1 VWAEWEVRKVLL
13 VLIADLW
20 ELAQGYRMQQTAEE
34 KNDYPAEMSVSC
46 AIASHHFVPVL
57 GTRIST
63 QEKKKNR
70 KQQDGW

>member
-1 VWAEWEVRKVLL
+1 
-13 VLIADLW
+13 
-20 ELAQGYRMQQTAEE
+20 MQQTAEE

-46 AIASHHFVPVL
+46 AIASHHSVPVL